1 MLRTECWVL
10 SAECWVLSA
19 ECWVLSTEFWL
30 LSAECL
36 LLQSTAARGKKVFLQ
51 QVVCQERKQQIDCC
65 FLIVVHI
72 LGQNSHCYS
81 PKKEAIH
88 WRLHCRTILAVI
100 KIWSWAQSV
109 ECWVLSYE
117 CWLLIADC
125 WVLSA
130 ECWVLSAECLVLSA
144 DCWVLSAECWVL
156 VTTIDSC

>member
-1 MLRTECWVL
+1 M
-10 SAECWVLSA
+10 
-19 ECWVLSTEFWL
+19 
-30 LSAECL
+30 
-36 LLQSTAARGKKVFLQ
+36 
-51 QVVCQERKQQIDCC
+51 VCQERKQQIDCC

-72 LGQNSHCYS
+72 LGPNSHCYS

-100 KIWSWAQSV
+100 KIWSWAQIV

-130 ECWVLSAECLVLSA
+130 ECWMLNAECWGLSVDCWVLSAGYYNLQLLEVTKYSYYKWYAENRSHKLTASFSEYRIQNVECSLLSA
-144 DCWVLSAECWVL
+144 DCWVFLLKV
-156 VTTIDSC
+156 